1 MRISSAGWT
10 WLRRLGGAAVAGALV
25 WRVGT
30 GPFLDGVRGVDG
42 LSLGTATAIAAMTT
56 VCCAWRWS
64 LVARGLG
71 LEVPLRAAIPAY
83 YRSQFLNLA
92 LPGGV
97 VGDVHRAASQGRR
110 AGDLLGSARAVL
122 WERVAGQAVLLLLTM
137 GALLT
142 LPLPR
147 PLSAC
152 LAGAL
157 GVTAAVGAGL
167 GCRHLLR
174 RHRGATH
181 GRGRPHTPERP
192 FESTPPLTRNAWRT
206 LPAIVLASGLV
217 ALGHAATFL
226 IAARATGSD
235 APPLMLL
242 PLALVVQMAS
252 AIPVNLAGWGPR
264 EGAAAWVFGAAG
276 LGAAQGLGASVAY
289 GVLVLVATLPGA
301 VLLLGSVRRRGAGA
315 TPRRRPN
322 AAHGPGRDRAP
333 AAVRTGQ

>member
-10 WLRRLGGAAVAGALV
+10 WMRRLGGAAVAGALV

-42 LSLGTATAIAAMTT
+42 LSLGAATAIAAMTT

-64 LVARGLG
+64 LVAGGLG
-71 LEVPLRAAIPAY
+71 LELPLRAAIPAY

-122 WERVAGQAVLLLLTM
+122 WERVAGQAVLLVLTM

-147 PLSAC
+147 PLSAS

-157 GVTAAVGAGL
+157 GVMAAVGAVL
-167 GCRHLLR
+167 GGRQLLR
-174 RHRGATH
+174 HHRDAAHEG
-181 GRGRPHTPERP
+181 GRQHTPAPP
-192 FESTPPLTRNAWRT
+192 FEAARPRSRNAWRT
-206 LPAIVLASGLV
+206 LPAILLASGLV
-217 ALGHAATFL
+217 TLGHAATFL

-235 APPLMLL
+235 ASPLMLL

-264 EGAAAWVFGAAG
+264 EGAAAWAFGAAG

-301 VLLLGSVRRRGAGA
+301 VLLLASVRWRGAEA
-315 TPRRRPN
+315 TPRRQAER
-322 AAHGPGRDRAP
+322 RSWRRA
-333 AAVRTGQ
+333 

>member
-1 MRISSAGWT
+1 VRISSAGWT
-10 WLRRLGGAAVAGALV
+10 WMRRLGGAAVAGALV

-30 GPFLDGVRGVDG
+30 GPFLEGVRRVDG
-42 LSLGTATAIAAMTT
+42 LSLGAATAIAGMTT

-83 YRSQFLNLA
+83 YRSQFLNLT

-122 WERVAGQAVLLLLTM
+122 WERVAGQAVLLLLTV

-142 LPLPR
+142 LPLSR

-157 GVTAAVGAGL
+157 GVTAAVGTLL
-167 GCRHLLR
+167 GGRHLLR
-174 RHRGATH
+174 RHREATH
-181 GRGRPHTPERP
+181 GGGRQYTPATP
-192 FESTPPLTRNAWRT
+192 FEAAPPTRSAWRIF
-206 LPAIVLASGLV
+206 PAVVLASGLV
-217 ALGHAATFL
+217 TLGHAATFL
-226 IAARATGSD
+226 IAARTTGST
-235 APPLMLL
+235 ASPLMLL
-242 PLALVVQMAS
+242 PIALVVQVAS

-289 GVLVLVATLPGA
+289 GVLALVATLPGA
-301 VLLLGSVRRRGAGA
+301 VLLLASVRRRGAGA
-315 TPRRRPN
+315 APLRHAE
-322 AAHGPGRDRAP
+322 AADGAGRDRPP
-333 AAVRTGQ
+333 AAVRPRR

>member
-10 WLRRLGGAAVAGALV
+10 WLRLLGGAALVGALV
-25 WRVGT
+25 WRVGS

-42 LSLGTATAIAAMTT
+42 RSLGTATAIALMTT

-64 LVARGLG
+64 LVARGVG
-71 LEVPLRAAIPAY
+71 LDVPLRAAIPAY

-97 VGDVHRAASQGRR
+97 VGDVHRAASQGRK

-147 PLSAC
+147 PLSAS
-152 LAGAL
+152 LVGAL
-157 GVTAAVGAGL
+157 GVTAAVGSGF

-174 RHRGATH
+174 RSREAALGCGHR
-181 GRGRPHTPERP
+181 HTPAGPFDAAARP
-192 FESTPPLTRNAWRT
+192 PTRNAWRT

-217 ALGHAATFL
+217 TLGHAGTFL
-226 IAARATGSD
+226 IAARAAGS
-235 APPLMLL
+235 AASPLLLL

-252 AIPVNLAGWGPR
+252 AIPVSLAGWGPR

-276 LGAAQGLGASVAY
+276 LGAAQGVGASVAY

-301 VLLLGSVRRRGAGA
+301 VLLLASARIRGTRAAPRWQTERRSW
-315 TPRRRPN
+315 PR
-322 AAHGPGRDRAP
+322 A
-333 AAVRTGQ
+333 